1 MLSASQPYAFVRR
14 LDELIQHIVVEL
26 DQLCFHRK
34 VRLSNYVFCIK
45 LFPPVYEDAR
55 PEIDEEWPAAIKC
68 LLESGFDKDINLRP
82 KASLFDDIIRDELKK
97 LRNGDT
103 QTLND
108 SWILRRRSLWSF
120 TKMELPPEKKIMLM
134 REAEEEDESPQLITD
149 QTLASLSPTR
159 V

>member
-1 MLSASQPYAFVRR
+1 MLVLHIALVLQHLRSGSQNEGGGVINAGNQ
-14 LDELIQHIVVEL
+14 I
-26 DQLCFHRK
+26 K
-34 VRLSNYVFCIK
+34 VALTSHLFCIK

-103 QTLND
+103 QILND

-134 REAEEEDESPQLITD
+134 REAEEEDESHQLIE
-149 QTLASLSPTR
+149 ASN
-159 V
+159 